1 MRIQIF
7 QNLEAIFE
15 IIIVKVL
22 AVHSTFVPIMPMY
35 EKKFQAGLE
44 SDLTPWVRGEFH
56 ETGKLISI
64 SFIESESK
72 SSRV

>member
-1 MRIQIF
+1 M
-7 QNLEAIFE
+7 
-15 IIIVKVL
+15 IIVKVL

-44 SDLTPWVRGEFH
+44 SDLTLWMRLVRGEFH
-56 ETGKLISI
+56 ETGKFISI